1 MNTIKS
7 VIFYVG
13 DSALAEGQKSNWK
26 KRLIWLIFWIYMG
39 IMVYFLFI
47 GERYGNPYSDYHY
60 NLTLFQ
66 EIRRFIIYREHI
78 GIAGFLVNIIGNIF
92 AFSPFGMLLPILSTR
107 VRRWWKMLALSFLV
121 TMCIECTQLVT
132 RLGVFDVD
140 DLFMN
145 TLGGMIGY
153 SLYYILHKLY
163 RRMGEAKKN
172 GI

>member
-1 MNTIKS
+1 
-7 VIFYVG
+7 
-13 DSALAEGQKSNWK
+13 
-26 KRLIWLIFWIYMG
+26 MG
-39 IMVYFLFI
+39 IMVYFLFL
-47 GERYGNPYSDYHY
+47 GERYENPYSDYHY
-60 NLTLFQ
+60 NLILFQ
-66 EIRRFIIYREHI
+66 EIRRFIVYREHI
-78 GIAGFLVNIIGNIF
+78 GISGFLVNIVGNIF
-92 AFSPFGMLLPILSTR
+92 AFSPFGMLLPMLSIH

-153 SLYYILHKLY
+153 GIYCILQKVDRSLRK
-163 RRMGEAKKN
+163 EKKN